1 MGDNGAI
8 MRDEEPDWAVGYAAA
23 ATPFRFIGEKE

>member
-8 MRDEEPDWAVGYAAA
+8 MRDEEPDWAVGSAAVA
-23 ATPFRFIGEKE
+23 LFRFIGEKE

>member
-8 MRDEEPDWAVGYAAA
+8 KRDEEPDSAVGYAAVA
-23 ATPFRFIGEKE
+23 LFIFIGEKE